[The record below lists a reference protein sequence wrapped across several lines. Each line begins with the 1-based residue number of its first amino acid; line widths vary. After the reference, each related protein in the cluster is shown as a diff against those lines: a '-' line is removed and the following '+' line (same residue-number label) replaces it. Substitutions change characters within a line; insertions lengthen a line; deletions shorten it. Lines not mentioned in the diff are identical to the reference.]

1 MIDTGVTCNLYI
13 NFTKSASTCG
23 YCDCSQEH
31 DRCLSHSLLLGYVI
45 QKNQW
50 GSKDVL
56 KQEAVKQLCVESAC
70 EYIYTVGVF
79 DWLSRISRFLR
90 ESQGW
95 LRLV

>member
-1 MIDTGVTCNLYI
+1 LIQELHVTSI
-13 NFTKSASTCG
+13 SISPKAQVRVGIEFARTM
-23 YCDCSQEH
+23 
-31 DRCLSHSLLLGYVI
+31 CLSHSLLLGYVI

-56 KQEAVKQLCVESAC
+56 KQEAVKKLCVESAC